1 MVARTAAHVTNR
13 PMTVFLDGPRMP
25 PARGGKADA
34 LVILLH
40 GYGSNGADLISLAP
54 YWAKASP
61 GAAFVSPN
69 AIEPVP
75 QAPGGYQ
82 WFPISN
88 LDPHLM
94 EQGAKHAA
102 QSVDRFI
109 DRELE
114 KHGLDESRLVL
125 VGFSQGTMMALYTGL
140 RRTRPVAGILGFSG
154 VLVGRKLKDEM
165 RSKPPVLL
173 IHGDRDPTIPIAA
186 MFDSAEQLAAAD
198 HGAQWHVS
206 YGVPHSIGQDGLD
219 LGGVFLASC
228 LKTKAIAR
236 ATR

>member
-1 MVARTAAHVTNR
+1 
-13 PMTVFLDGPRMP
+13 MTVFLDGPRMP
-25 PARGGKADA
+25 PARGGKPDS
-34 LVILLH
+34 LVIFLH

-54 YWAKASP
+54 YLAKALP

-75 QAPGGYQ
+75 MAPGGYQ

-88 LDPHLM
+88 LDPRLM
-94 EQGAKHAA
+94 EQGARAAA

-114 KHGLDESRLVL
+114 KYGLEPNRLAL
-125 VGFSQGTMMALYTGL
+125 VGFSQGTMMALHVGL
-140 RRTRPVAGILGFSG
+140 RRERQIAAVLGFSG
-154 VLVGRKLKDEM
+154 VLVGGKSLKEQM

-173 IHGDRDPTIPIAA
+173 IHGDRDPTIPVAA
-186 MFDSAEQLAAAD
+186 LFDSAEAIAAAE

-206 YGVPHSIGQDGLD
+206 YGVPHSIGPDGLG
-219 LGGVFLASC
+219 LGGEFLAMC
-228 LKTKAIAR
+228 LKTKGLAGVA
-236 ATR
+236 

>member
-1 MVARTAAHVTNR
+1 
-13 PMTVFLDGPRMP
+13 MTVFLDGPRMP

-40 GYGSNGADLISLAP
+40 GYGSNGADLVSLAP
-54 YWAKASP
+54 YWAKALP

-82 WFPISN
+82 WFPVSN

-94 EQGAKHAA
+94 EQGAKNAA

-114 KHGLDESRLVL
+114 KYGLDESRLVL

-140 RRTRPVAGILGFSG
+140 RRAKPIAGILGFSG

-186 MFDSAEQLAAAD
+186 MFDSAQALAAAD
-198 HGAQWHVS
+198 HGAQWHGS

-219 LGGVFLASC
+219 LGGAFLASC
-228 LKTKAIAR
+228 LKTKAITP

>member
-1 MVARTAAHVTNR
+1 
-13 PMTVFLDGPRMP
+13 MTVFLDGPRMP
-25 PARGGKADA
+25 PARGGQPDS

-54 YWAKASP
+54 YWAKQLP

-69 AIEPVP
+69 AIEPAPQVP
-75 QAPGGYQ
+75 NGFQ

-94 EQGAKHAA
+94 EQGARAAA

-114 KHGLDESRLVL
+114 KYGLDHSRLAL
-125 VGFSQGTMMALYTGL
+125 VGFSQGTMMALHVAL
-140 RRTRPVAGILGFSG
+140 RRDAPVAAVLGFSG
-154 VLVGRKLKDEM
+154 VLVGGRTLKEQM
-165 RSKPPVLL
+165 RAKPPVLL
-173 IHGDRDPTIPIAA
+173 IHGDRDPTIPIPA
-186 MFDSAEQLAAAD
+186 MFDSAEALAAAG

-206 YGVPHSIGQDGLD
+206 YGVPHSIGPDGLE
-219 LGGVFLASC
+219 LGGEFLARH
-228 LKTKAIAR
+228 LKTKQIVSAG
-236 ATR
+236 

>member
-1 MVARTAAHVTNR
+1 
-13 PMTVFLDGPRMP
+13 MTVFLDGPRMP
-25 PARGGKADA
+25 PARGGRADA

-54 YWAKASP
+54 YWAKALP
-61 GAAFVSPN
+61 GASFVSPN
-69 AIEPVP
+69 ALEPVP
-75 QAPGGYQ
+75 QAPNGFQ

-94 EQGAKHAA
+94 EQGARNAA
-102 QSVDRFI
+102 LSVDRFI

-140 RRTRPVAGILGFSG
+140 RRAKPVAGILGFSG

-219 LGGVFLASC
+219 LGGAFLASC
-228 LKTKAIAR
+228 LKTKAITVAR
-236 ATR
+236 

>member
-1 MVARTAAHVTNR
+1 
-13 PMTVFLDGPRMP
+13 MTVFLDGPRMP
-25 PARGGKADA
+25 PARGGKPDA
-34 LVILLH
+34 LVIFLH
-40 GYGSNGADLISLAP
+40 GFGSNGADLISLAP
-54 YWAKASP
+54 YWAKALP
-61 GAAFVSPN
+61 GAVFVSPN
-69 AIEPVP
+69 AIENVP

-94 EQGAKHAA
+94 EQGAKAAA

-114 KHGLDESRLVL
+114 KLGLDDSRLVL
-125 VGFSQGTMMALYTGL
+125 VGFSQGTMMALYVGL
-140 RRTRPVAGILGFSG
+140 RRAKPVAGILGFSG
-154 VLVGRKLKDEM
+154 VLVGRGKLKEEM

-186 MFDSAEQLAAAD
+186 MFDAAEGLAAAE

-206 YGVPHSIGQDGLD
+206 YGIPHSIGQDGLD
-219 LGGVFLASC
+219 LGGAFLASC
-228 LKTKAIAR
+228 LKTKMITAER
-236 ATR
+236 

>member
-1 MVARTAAHVTNR
+1 
-13 PMTVFLDGPRMP
+13 MTVFLDGPRMP
-25 PARGGKADA
+25 PARGGKPDT

-54 YWAKASP
+54 YWAKRFP

-75 QAPGGYQ
+75 QVPGGFQ
-82 WFPISN
+82 WFPIAN

-94 EQGAKHAA
+94 EQGVRAAA

-109 DRELE
+109 DRELA
-114 KHGLDESRLVL
+114 KHGLDISRLAL
-125 VGFSQGTMMALYTGL
+125 VGFSQGTMMALHVGL
-140 RRTRPVAGILGFSG
+140 RRERPVAALLGFSG
-154 VLVGRKLKDEM
+154 MLVGARTLREQM

-186 MFDSAEQLAAAD
+186 MFDSAEALAAAG
-198 HGAQWHVS
+198 HGALWHVS
-206 YGVPHSIGQDGLD
+206 YGVPHSIGPDGLE
-219 LGGVFLASC
+219 LGGEFLSRH
-228 LKTKAIAR
+228 LKTQKIVAAS
-236 ATR
+236 

>member
-1 MVARTAAHVTNR
+1 
-13 PMTVFLDGPRMP
+13 MTVFLDGPRMP
-25 PARGGKADA
+25 PARGGKPDA

-54 YWAKASP
+54 YWAKALP

-82 WFPISN
+82 WFPISQ

-94 EQGAKHAA
+94 EQGARSAA

-114 KHGLDESRLVL
+114 KYGLDESRLAL
-125 VGFSQGTMMALYTGL
+125 VGFSQGTMMSLYVGL
-140 RRTRPVAGILGFSG
+140 RRARSPAAVLGFSG
-154 VLVGRKLKDEM
+154 VLVAGRKLKEEM
-165 RSKPPVLL
+165 RSKPPILL
-173 IHGDRDPTIPIAA
+173 IHGDRDPMIPISA
-186 MFDSAEQLAAAD
+186 MFDSAEALAAAE

-219 LGGVFLASC
+219 LGGAFLASC
-228 LKTKAIAR
+228 LKTKVMAAAPR
-236 ATR
+236 

>member
-1 MVARTAAHVTNR
+1 
-13 PMTVFLDGPRMP
+13 MTVFLDGPRMP

-54 YWAKASP
+54 YWQKVLP

-82 WFPISN
+82 WFPISQ
-88 LDPHLM
+88 LDPQLM
-94 EQGAKHAA
+94 EQGARQAA
-102 QSVDRFI
+102 ASVDRFI

-114 KHGLDESRLVL
+114 RAGLDDSRLAL
-125 VGFSQGTMMALYTGL
+125 VGFSQGTMMALHVGL
-140 RRTRPVAGILGFSG
+140 RRKRSPAAILGFSG
-154 VLVGRKLKDEM
+154 VLVAARKLKEEM
-165 RSKPPVLL
+165 AVKPPILL
-173 IHGDRDPTIPIAA
+173 VHGSEDPMIPVTA
-186 MFDSAEQLAAAD
+186 MFDSAEALAASG

-206 YGVPHSIGQDGLD
+206 YGVPHSIGPDGLD
-219 LGGVFLASC
+219 LGGTFLASN
-228 LKTKAIAR
+228 LKTKKLITAV
-236 ATR
+236 

>member
-1 MVARTAAHVTNR
+1 
-13 PMTVFLDGPRMP
+13 MTVFLDGPRMP
-25 PARGGKADA
+25 PARGGKPDA

-54 YWAKASP
+54 YWAKALP

-69 AIEPVP
+69 AIEVVP
-75 QAPGGYQ
+75 QVPGGFQ

-94 EQGAKHAA
+94 EHGARAA
-102 QSVDRFI
+102 APSVDRFI

-114 KHGLDESRLVL
+114 KYGLDASRLAL
-125 VGFSQGTMMALYTGL
+125 VGFSQGTMMALHVAL
-140 RRTRPVAGILGFSG
+140 RRPVAAVLGFSG
-154 VLVGRKLKDEM
+154 VLVGARTLKEQM

-186 MFDSAEQLAAAD
+186 MFDSAEALAAAG

-206 YGVPHSIGQDGLD
+206 YGVPHSIGPDGLD
-219 LGGVFLASC
+219 LGGEFLSRH
-228 LKTKAIAR
+228 LKVAKIVAHA
-236 ATR
+236 

>member
-1 MVARTAAHVTNR
+1 
-13 PMTVFLDGPRMP
+13 MTVFLDGPRMP
-25 PARGGKADA
+25 PKRGGKPDA

-54 YWAKASP
+54 YWADALP

-75 QAPGGYQ
+75 EAPGGYQ
-82 WFPISN
+82 WFPIGS

-94 EQGAKHAA
+94 EQGVRSAA

-114 KHGLDESRLVL
+114 KYGLPPSRLVL
-125 VGFSQGTMMALYTGL
+125 VGFSQGTMMALHVAL
-140 RRTRPVAGILGFSG
+140 RRERQIAGLLGFSG
-154 VLVGRKLKDEM
+154 VLVGGRTLKEQM
-165 RSKPPVLL
+165 RSKPPILL
-173 IHGDRDPTIPIAA
+173 IHGDRDPTIPVPA
-186 MFDSAEQLAAAD
+186 MFDSAEALASAG

-206 YGVPHSIGQDGLD
+206 YGVPHSIGPDGLE
-219 LGGVFLASC
+219 LGGAFLVNC
-228 LKTKAIAR
+228 LKTHAISAER
-236 ATR
+236 